1 MPLAIY
7 LENVSESRLYLTAGF
22 DALRD
27 ELGSSRASSV
37 HQGLSLDV
45 SYDEQDMVKVSFK
58 T

>member
-1 MPLAIY
+1 MA
-7 LENVSESRLYLTAGF
+7 AGF

-45 SYDEQDMVKVSFK
+45 SYDEQDMVKVSVFFHF
-58 T
+58 